1 MNAPRPADEAAESPP
16 NANARRSAATRGRL
30 IAAAITVLQRD
41 GYAAA
46 TTVRVAQEAGVSRG
60 AMLHQFPTRADLI
73 IGVAEH
79 IVREQDRERRRELRA
94 MERGETRFAE
104 ITRVAWKSMIEPASM
119 ALLEIMLGTRSDPE
133 LGARFP
139 AVMRD
144 LEAKLVSGPMEVAHD
159 VGVDDE
165 ELIEAMTRLHLA
177 AMRGLII
184 DRLFTDDAK
193 TDKAF
198 ELLLWYKSLFVD
210 RMLGRPLGTRAAKVR
225 AR

>member
-1 MNAPRPADEAAESPP
+1 MTATHLAVPADDAAP
-16 NANARRSAATRGRL
+16 NANARRSAATRARL
-30 IAAAITVLQRD
+30 IAAAIAVLQRD

-46 TTVRVAQEAGVSRG
+46 TTVKVAQEAGVSRG

-73 IGVAEH
+73 IAVAEH
-79 IVREQDRERRRELRA
+79 IVREQDGARRRELRA
-94 MERGETRFAE
+94 VERGVPRFSQ

-144 LEAKLVSGPMEVAHD
+144 LEAKLVSGPQEVAHD
-159 VGVDDE
+159 VGVVDD

-210 RMLGRPLGTRAAKVR
+210 RMLGRPLGSQG
-225 AR
+225 